1 MLRLTDRGSGM
12 ATASDSVKTKPAADS
27 LIRFLLPAAQTR
39 GAIIKA
45 SNIRAEACRIHGLV
59 EGDKHAPSELFAQAL
74 IGSILLLS
82 ISKGGVRQ
90 VLQLDGAGHAPITR
104 ILAET
109 RSGAVRGYVDWND
122 GISTQGNAASPVAW
136 LGSPVTISTVR
147 DPGFGQPYISSI
159 QSKSEFLADML
170 VDYMTQSAQIRAD
183 IVLHHDMGLFIEA
196 MPGSTGEDQWFS
208 AVEAMAAIPNA
219 ALDGE
224 PEDILQAFAPLG
236 MKIVGRDEYR
246 WHCGCDGESMARSL
260 AGMSQDALK
269 DLKDEHG
276 LITVSC
282 HFCGASHSVKP
293 DQG

>member
-1 MLRLTDRGSGM
+1 M
-12 ATASDSVKTKPAADS
+12 AETPDLIDKTQATDS

-39 GAIIKA
+39 GAIIRA
-45 SNIRAEACRIHGLV
+45 SHLRAEACRVHGLI
-59 EGDKHAPSELFAQAL
+59 EGGKHAPGELFTQAL

-109 RSGAVRGYVDWND
+109 RSGAVRGYLDWND
-122 GISTQGNAASPVAW
+122 GVSTQGDTASPTSW
-136 LGSPVTISTVR
+136 LGTPVTISTVR

-170 VDYMTQSAQIRAD
+170 VDYMNQSVQIRAD
-183 IVLHHDMGLFIEA
+183 VVLHHDMGLFIEA
-196 MPGSTGEDQWFS
+196 MPGSGDEQWFS
-208 AVEAMAAIPNA
+208 AVEALAAIPNA

-236 MKIVGRDEYR
+236 MKVAGRDDYSWR
-246 WHCGCDGESMARSL
+246 CACDGERMARTLS
-260 AGMSQDALK
+260 GMSQETLSE
-269 DLKDEHG
+269 LKDEHG

-282 HFCGASHSVKP
+282 RFCGASHSVKP
-293 DQG
+293 DQA

>member
-1 MLRLTDRGSGM
+1 M
-12 ATASDSVKTKPAADS
+12 AETPDPIGTTPAKDS

-45 SNIRAEACRIHGLV
+45 SNIRAEACRIHGLI
-59 EGDKHAPSELFAQAL
+59 EGDKDAPGELFTQTL

-122 GISTQGNAASPVAW
+122 GVSTQGNAASPLAW

-147 DPGFGQPYISSI
+147 DPGFGQPYISNI

-183 IVLHHDMGLFIEA
+183 VVLHQDMGLFIEA
-196 MPGSTGEDQWFS
+196 MPGSAGEDQWFS
-208 AVEAMAAIPNA
+208 AVEAMAAIPNSV
-219 ALDGE
+219 LDGE
-224 PEDILQAFAPLG
+224 PENILQAFAPLG
-236 MKIVGRDEYR
+236 MKIVGTDEYR
-246 WHCGCDGESMARSL
+246 WHCGCDGETMARSV

-269 DLKDEHG
+269 DLKDGHG
-276 LITVSC
+276 LITMSC
-282 HFCGASHSVKP
+282 RFCGASHSVKP
-293 DQG
+293 DQA